1 MLKVKVGD
9 TVFIRENTYSDRYNA
24 TVSFSAPVKVVSVTA
39 TTATVE
45 GGRRF
50 HLGRGKE
57 YGGDGALREDTPE
70 NRERYN
76 RQLEIERQ
84 RIKRAATLSRVKG
97 RLLYLGIKEA
107 VILSSADTAELDAL
121 ANAIDVII
129 QARKEQ

>member
-57 YGGDGALREDTPE
+57 YGGYGALKQDTPE
-70 NRERYN
+70 VREKYN
-76 RQLEIERQ
+76 RQQELEQE
-84 RIKRAATLSRVKG
+84 RIKRAAAISRVKG
-97 RLLYLGIKEA
+97 RLLSLGIKEII
-107 VILSSADTAELDAL
+107 ILSNADRGELNAL
-121 ANAIDVII
+121 TDAIDVII
-129 QARKEQ
+129 QARKGQ